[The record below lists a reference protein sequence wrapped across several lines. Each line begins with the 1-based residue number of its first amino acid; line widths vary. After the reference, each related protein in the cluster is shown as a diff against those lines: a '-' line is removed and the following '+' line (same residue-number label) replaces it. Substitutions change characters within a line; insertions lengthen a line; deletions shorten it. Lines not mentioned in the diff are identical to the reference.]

1 MPRFFKEFF
10 EDAPYLEG
18 ADAHHAARSLRVR
31 VGEELTVCDTMGK
44 DYLCRVQAVTP
55 DRVEL
60 DIVEVKQ
67 NETEPCVFVTLYQCL
82 TKGDKMDTIIRQAV
96 ECGVSEVVPVLSENC
111 VSRPDEKSLS
121 KKTERWQRIADEAAG
136 QCGRGILPKV
146 KPVISLKQV
155 AEDIA
160 KVDKAFFFYELGGKP
175 IQLQENLK
183 TAAVIIGPEGG
194 FSAAEAEML
203 EKNGAVV
210 TTLGPRILRAE
221 TAPVAALIVLMLQ
234 TGNM

>member
-18 ADAHHAARSLRVR
+18 ADAHHAAKALRVR
-31 VGEELTVCDTMGK
+31 VGEELTVCDTKGV
-44 DYLCRVQAVTP
+44 DYLCKVSNVTA
-55 DRVEL
+55 DRVLLEV
-60 DIVEVKQ
+60 VEKKP
-67 NETEPCVFVTLYQCL
+67 NATEPSVFVTLYQCL

-96 ECGVSEVVPVLSENC
+96 ECGVSEIVPVLSENC
-111 VSRPDEKSLS
+111 VSRPDEKSLL

-146 KPVISLKQV
+146 KSAISLKQV

-175 IQLQENLK
+175 MEQQENIK

-194 FSAAEAEML
+194 FSVAEAEML
-203 EKNGAVV
+203 EKNGAAV

-221 TAPVAALIVLMLQ
+221 TAPIAALSVLMLR